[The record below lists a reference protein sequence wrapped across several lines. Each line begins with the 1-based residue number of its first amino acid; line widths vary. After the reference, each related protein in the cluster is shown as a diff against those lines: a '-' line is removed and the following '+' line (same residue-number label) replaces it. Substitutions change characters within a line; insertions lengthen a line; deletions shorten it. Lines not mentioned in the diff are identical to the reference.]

1 MKKIILLAAFLSLP
15 VFAQTKAKPVKETK
29 EQKVIRVN
37 KSLGYFEEMTKVI
50 MHPRCL
56 NCHPAGDRPTQ
67 GMDMH
72 VHQMN
77 VQRGMAGDGHTGMR
91 CATCH
96 QDENNNVAGVPG
108 APRWM
113 LAPKEMAWQGKTKG
127 QICRQLKDPKK
138 SHMTLKELIEHNG
151 TDELVGW
158 GWNPGAG
165 REPVPGTQKEFGE
178 LTAAWVASG
187 AECPK

>member
-1 MKKIILLAAFLSLP
+1 MKKIILLAAVLSLSF
-15 VFAQTKAKPVKETK
+15 VSQAKETK

-37 KSLGYFEEMTKVI
+37 QSLAHYEAMTKVI
-50 MHPRCL
+50 LHPRCL
-56 NCHPAGDRPTQ
+56 NCHPAGDKPTQ

-77 VQRGMAGDGHTGMR
+77 VQRGEFGDGNTGMR
-91 CATCH
+91 CVTCH
-96 QDENNNVAGVPG
+96 TDQNNDVAGVPG

-113 LAPKEMAWQGKTKG
+113 LAPKELAWQGKTKG
-127 QICRQLKDPKK
+127 QICRLLKDSKK
-138 SHMTLKELIEHNG
+138 THMSLEELIEHNAS
-151 TDELVGW
+151 DELVGW
-158 GWNPGAG
+158 GWKPGAG
-165 REPVPGTQKEFGE
+165 REPAPGTQKEFGE